1 MSNLKSPKKMEG
13 ITPISQQNAELLARL
28 SVIFCLMNGITP
40 TDEFVEVFTT
50 AIMAYISCWYAK
62 QGRTFNLD
70 TDVVEEEA
78 VKFAFGRAQE
88 LANLASISAQTG
100 IGMEGFGE

>member
-1 MSNLKSPKKMEG
+1 MSNLKTPKKMEE
-13 ITPISQQNAELLARL
+13 ITPIGRQNIDLLSRL

-40 TDEFVEVFTT
+40 TDEFVAVFTS
-50 AIMAYISCWYAK
+50 AIMTYISCWYAE
-62 QGRTFNLD
+62 QGRTFNPA
-70 TDVVEEEA
+70 TDAVEEDA